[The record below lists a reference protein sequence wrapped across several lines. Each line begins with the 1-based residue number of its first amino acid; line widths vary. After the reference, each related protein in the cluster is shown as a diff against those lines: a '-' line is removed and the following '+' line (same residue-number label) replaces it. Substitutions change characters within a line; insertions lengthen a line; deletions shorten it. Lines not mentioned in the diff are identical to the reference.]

1 MDLDW
6 FDGVFKHRELS
17 QPFSI
22 DKDNEYY
29 ANLKKKFHFI
39 CDKAIENSINEN
51 YLDTICRT
59 QDKILSSL
67 VCFYNTDVE
76 ESYHIIYEM
85 VSELMNDSMAV
96 SNLNECPA
104 FPGSNEEIQ
113 FFRAR
118 IGNPANEYAAK
129 DMLYIPENMRSKAGN
144 YRFSIPG
151 NPSLYLSNTSYGC
164 WIEIGYPIDNEFNV
178 SPIILDGKQKI
189 FNLAVSINDIDPNKE
204 ISESR
209 ICTWIKLFM
218 LSMATSY
225 RVMEKER
232 TFKSEYIISQAIM
245 MACKKLKLDGIAYYS
260 KRVSNYVFSLCAV
273 NLVLFVDYKDTDH
286 NILNHLKLDDSFNY
300 GMYKKLQELQTAN
313 NYQLRIIDPDHII
326 NIGNYE
332 KQYVYRET
340 EFYEFDRFLFD
351 LWTNKKIKCKKDEIP
366 WGHIKLPT

>member
-6 FDGVFKHRELS
+6 FDRVFNQNELY

-29 ANLKKKFHFI
+29 ENLKKKFNFI
-39 CDKAIENSINEN
+39 LNKAIENNIDQN
-51 YLDTICRT
+51 YLDIISGTKDR
-59 QDKILSSL
+59 ILYSL
-67 VCFYNTDVE
+67 DCFFNTDIE
-76 ESYHIIYEM
+76 GCYHIIYEM

-96 SNLNECPA
+96 SNLNESTA

-164 WIEIGYPIDNEFNV
+164 WSEIGYPNENEFNV
-178 SPIILDGKQKI
+178 SPIIFDGKQKI
-189 FNLAVSINDIDPNKE
+189 LNLAISINDININGK
-204 ISESR
+204 ISESK

-218 LSMATSY
+218 LSIATSY
-225 RVMEKER
+225 RVMEEGR

-245 MACKKLKLDGIAYYS
+245 IACKKLKLDGIAYYS

-273 NLVLFVDYKDTDH
+273 NLVLFVNYKDKEH
-286 NILNHLKLDDSFNY
+286 NILNHLKIDDSFNY
-300 GMYKKLQELQTAN
+300 GMYKKLQPLQTTN
-313 NYQLRIIDPDHII
+313 NYQLRIIDPGHII
-326 NIGNYE
+326 NIGRFE
-332 KQYVYRET
+332 RQYVYRET

-351 LWTNKKIKCKKDEIP
+351 LWTNKKIKCKKDDIP
-366 WGHIKLPT
+366 WGILS